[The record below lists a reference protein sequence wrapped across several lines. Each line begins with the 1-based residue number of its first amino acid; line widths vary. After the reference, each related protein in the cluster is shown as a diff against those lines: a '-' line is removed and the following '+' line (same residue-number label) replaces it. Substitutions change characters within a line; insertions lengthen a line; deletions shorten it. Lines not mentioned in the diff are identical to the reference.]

1 MNKLF
6 SLKNNYFIIF
16 IIFLLSIFLD
26 YIFFINTN
34 LPGWD
39 QGYHISNV
47 FKMNNIL
54 SNENYNSL
62 LKFDKILDVT
72 DSYRGPFTYFLSS
85 LIIKFFKTNSY
96 TFIYLSN
103 HIFNFISIF
112 SIYNL
117 GKIISN
123 KSTGIW
129 ASIIFTFSPFI
140 IIQRTDYLLDLSST
154 SFFLLTSFVLTKWFL
169 NNDHFNINSIF
180 SGILLGFLFL
190 IKPTNIILLFIPISY
205 LIIFKLF
212 KSEKKSLLFLEII
225 VFVLLFSI
233 IIQPWFSRN
242 WLTIITSILNAW
254 KWGYLYQEDLD
265 VNTIGG
271 WLYYFVEFPKII
283 GKSNFIIILSL
294 IITYNLPPKLS
305 FKSLKIS
312 NKINKWFILLLI
324 NSYLVLSIM
333 STKDPRFFLPI
344 YPILII
350 YMVKLIRIDQVYI
363 RKFNHKKLL
372 ILISIGLTIAINIDS
387 KTNQVNLK
395 NSFNKWPHKDLIKEI
410 SNKNPFLVSTLAI
423 IPDTQE
429 INTFNLEAEAVR
441 QGEGVA
447 VRQIIS
453 NKETYKDDLK
463 YFDWFLVKTGEQG
476 IMINESKLLLQ
487 DYLLRSNSFKTYNKW
502 KLPDKSNLLLI
513 GRSEIS
519 STMRQIKCQKDFP
532 KLSIYKI
539 SNGIN
544 LKLFGKG
551 SLINSSN
558 LILDLFDTNDKQIL
572 NTGIS
577 LGNGLFT
584 NQIDNESC
592 YSLNQNIPLSFED
605 LEYKDEFYF
614 NSKLINSDL
623 ENIYIDKT
631 KFKFG
636 ELNKN
641 NNILFENKISIVNK
655 LGKFLKDGEF
665 DNLFKTVGILNQS
678 DPKQSYL
685 KNAELINKYKYKENK
700 KVEYLYNILISQILN
715 QEIKEANKTIDK
727 ILKEDYLNGNAY
739 LTKSI
744 INIYL
749 FNKNEAKT
757 ALLKSNSLNISNESK
772 EIKKY
777 IEGLIKLM
785 EFNFIDSYKIISSG

>member
-1 MNKLF
+1 MNKIF
-6 SLKNNYFIIF
+6 SLKNNYSIIFLIF
-16 IIFLLSIFLD
+16 IISIFLD
-26 YIFFINTN
+26 YFFFINSN
-34 LPGWD
+34 LPAWD

-85 LIIKFFKTNSY
+85 LIIKTFNTNSY
-96 TFIYLSN
+96 TLIYLSN
-103 HIFNFISIF
+103 HLFNFISIF

-123 KSTGIW
+123 KPTGIW
-129 ASIIFTFSPFI
+129 ASIIFAFSPFI
-140 IIQRTDYLLDLSST
+140 IIQRTDYLLDLSGT
-154 SFFLLTSFVLTKWFL
+154 SFFLLTSLFLTKWFL
-169 NNDHFNINSIF
+169 KNEHININSIF
-180 SGILLGFLFL
+180 SGISLGFLFL

-205 LIIFKLF
+205 LIINKLL
-212 KSEKKSLLFLEII
+212 KSERKQLVILEII
-225 VFVLLFSI
+225 LFILLFSI
-233 IIQPWFSRN
+233 IIEPWFSRN

-271 WLYYFVEFPKII
+271 WLYYFLELPNII
-283 GKSNFIIILSL
+283 GKSNLIIILSL
-294 IITYNLPPKLS
+294 IIYNYLIPKLD
-305 FKSLKIS
+305 FKSLKIG
-312 NKINKWFILLLI
+312 NKINKWFISLFI

-350 YMVKLIRIDQVYI
+350 YLVKLIRIEKI
-363 RKFNHKKLL
+363 HTRKFNHKKLL

-387 KTNQVNLK
+387 KTSQVNMK
-395 NSFNKWPHKDLIKEI
+395 NSINNWPHKDLIKEI
-410 SNKNPFLVSTLAI
+410 TNRNPFLVSTLAI
-423 IPDTQE
+423 IPDTKE
-429 INTFNLEAEAVR
+429 VNTFNLEAEAAR
-441 QGEGVA
+441 QGENVA

-453 NKETYKDDLK
+453 NKGNYKDDLK

-476 IMINESKLLLQ
+476 IMTNESKLLLQ
-487 DYLLRSNSFKTYNKW
+487 DYLLRSDSFKTYNKW
-502 KLPDKSNLLLI
+502 KLPDKSYLLLI

-519 STMRQIKCQKDFP
+519 STMREIKCQKDSP
-532 KLSIYKI
+532 NLSIYKI
-539 SNGIN
+539 SNGIS
-544 LKLFGKG
+544 LKLDGKG

-558 LILDLFDTNDKQIL
+558 LILDLFDNNNKKIL
-572 NTGIS
+572 QTGIS
-577 LGNGLFT
+577 LGNGIFT
-584 NQIDNESC
+584 NHIKNQSC
-592 YSLNQNIPLSFED
+592 YSINQNIPLSFENLD
-605 LEYKDEFYF
+605 FKDEFYF

-623 ENIYIDKT
+623 ENIYAKKT
-631 KFKFG
+631 KLIVEKV
-636 ELNKN
+636 N
-641 NNILFENKISIVNK
+641 NNNYILFENKISTVND
-655 LGKFLKDGEF
+655 LGKFLRNGEF
-665 DNLFKTVGILNQS
+665 DNLFKIVGILNQS
-678 DPKQSYL
+678 DPQQNYL

-727 ILKEDYLNGNAY
+727 ILKEDYRNGNTY
-739 LTKSI
+739 LIKSI

-749 FNKNEAKT
+749 FNKNEAKI
-757 ALLKSNSLNISNESK
+757 ALLKANSLNISIEGR

-785 EFNFIDSYKIISSG
+785 EFNIIDSYKIISST